1 MVHFQKSILVNQEAH
16 SLIDCLASKLPEIS
30 KRKLKD
36 ALKYGAVWV
45 TTNTKTKRIRRA
57 KHVVTAGD
65 EVHIYYDESI
75 LFGEIVGAR
84 LIADE
89 GDYSIWDKPCGM
101 FSQGSKWG
109 DHTAIC
115 RWIELFGFAEFNLP
129 ERPAIL
135 VHRLDRATRGL
146 MIIAHNK
153 KAAKQFT
160 AMFESRQLDKFYCA
174 KIAGEFPES
183 IVEINEPIEDKNAL
197 TKVVSREYFPD
208 VEQTLLTLKL
218 ETGRKHQIRKHL
230 ASVGFA
236 IIGDRLYG
244 REEQGTRSDDL
255 QLCSFRLKFNC
266 PVSGEL
272 RDYQLAQ

>member
-1 MVHFQKSILVNQEAH
+1 MVHFQKSILINQQAQ
-16 SLIDCLASKLPEIS
+16 SLIDCLASNLPEIS

-36 ALKYGAVWV
+36 ALKFGAVWV
-45 TTNTKTKRIRRA
+45 TSNAKTKRIRRA
-57 KHVVTAGD
+57 RYEVAKGD

-75 LFGEIVGAR
+75 LFSEIVGAK
-84 LIADE
+84 LVADE

-115 RWIELFGFAEFNLP
+115 RWIELFGLAEFNLP
-129 ERPAIL
+129 ERLTIL

-146 MIIAHNK
+146 IIVAHNK
-153 KAAKQFT
+153 KTAKQFT
-160 AMFESRQLDKFYCA
+160 TMFESRQLDKFYQA
-174 KIAGEFPES
+174 KVNGEFPKSIAEISES
-183 IVEINEPIEDKNAL
+183 IEDKNAV
-197 TKVVSREYFPD
+197 TKVISQAYCSNAK
-208 VEQTLLTLKL
+208 QTLLTLKL

-230 ASVGFA
+230 ASVGFP

-244 REEQGTRSDDL
+244 NEQQDAGVDDL
-255 QLCSFRLKFNC
+255 QLCAFRLKFNC

-272 RDYQLAQ
+272 RDYKLSI